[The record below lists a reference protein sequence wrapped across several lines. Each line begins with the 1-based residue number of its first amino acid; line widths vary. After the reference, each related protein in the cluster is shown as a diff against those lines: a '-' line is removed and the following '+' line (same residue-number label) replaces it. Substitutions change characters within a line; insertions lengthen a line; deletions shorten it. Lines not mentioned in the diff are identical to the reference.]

1 MTISIGKLRGL
12 SQCATEFGTFAILA
26 LDHRNNLRTAMNP
39 ENPGSV
45 PYNSLVEF
53 KQQVVD
59 AVAPQSS
66 AVLVD
71 PHIGAAPVVDR
82 QDLPGNVGLL
92 VAVEETGYSG
102 DSTDRINKI
111 QPVWSVGKTKRMGA
125 SGAKLLIYYHPDAP
139 HAHDQENL
147 ISQVVESCG
156 KFDLPLFLEPLSFS
170 IDPEK
175 KKLSSAEK
183 RQVVVET
190 ARRLSPLGIDIL
202 KAEFPLEVEEEP
214 DEAVWRDAC
223 TELTEASKVPWVL
236 LSAGVD
242 FDTFLRQVEAACRAG
257 ASGVLAGRAIWKEA
271 VDLNGQDRL
280 DFLGSTASMRM
291 EKMYQLCNA
300 LAHPWTKAFPMGP
313 ITEDWYRTYP
323 DLD

>member
-1 MTISIGKLRGL
+1 MALSIGKRRGL
-12 SQCATEFGTFAILA
+12 SQCATQYGAFAILA

-45 PYNSLVEF
+45 TYDILVEF

-59 AVAPQSS
+59 ALAPQSS

-71 PHIGAAPVVDR
+71 PHIGAAPVVDH
-82 QDLPGNVGLL
+82 QDLPGKVGLL

-102 DSTDRINKI
+102 ESTDRINTI
-111 QPVWSVGKTKRMGA
+111 QPGWSVGKIKRMGA

-139 HAHDQENL
+139 HARDQENL
-147 ISQVVESCG
+147 ISRVVEACD

-170 IDPEK
+170 IDPGK

-190 ARRLSPLGIDIL
+190 ARRLSTLGIDIL
-202 KAEFPLEVEEEP
+202 KAEFPLEVTEEP
-214 DEAVWRDAC
+214 DEAVWKAAC
-223 TELTEASKVPWVL
+223 SELTGASKVPWVL

-242 FDTFLRQVEAACRAG
+242 FDTYLRQVEVACRAG

-280 DFLGSTASMRM
+280 DFLSSTASMRM
-291 EKMYQLCNA
+291 EKLYQLCNA
-300 LAHPWTKAFPMGP
+300 LAHPWMKGFPLGT
-313 ITEDWYRTYP
+313 ITEDWFSNYP
-323 DLD
+323 DL